1 MGNGTLRYR
10 LTHGGLAGPWEH
22 RTLTCADPSAGQ
34 LVVLGEL
41 VSLVYLT
48 QKGSGDPRPTE
59 YEHEFSRPLPVLT
72 FHQGG
77 LVICGGRYRVG
88 VRGIHG

>member
-1 MGNGTLRYR
+1 MGDGRFRYR

-22 RTLTCADPSAGQ
+22 KSLSCADPRAGQ
-34 LVVLGEL
+34 LVALGEL

-48 QKGSGDPRPTE
+48 EKAGDVELTE
-59 YEHEFSRPLPVLT
+59 YEHKFSRPLPVLA
-72 FHQGG
+72 FHEGG